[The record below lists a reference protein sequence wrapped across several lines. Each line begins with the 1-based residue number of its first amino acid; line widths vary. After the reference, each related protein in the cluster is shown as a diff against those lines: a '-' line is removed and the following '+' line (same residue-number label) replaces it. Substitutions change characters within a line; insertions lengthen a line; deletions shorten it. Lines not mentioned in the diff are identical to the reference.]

1 VGLRDR
7 IAALLGISAYQP
19 TRGYGPEL
27 DDKTVEEIREALGG
41 QLQAP
46 PTTRLRWYIADLDT
60 AQYNADQGN
69 LTLAAQLCRAMR
81 RDGVLAGLL
90 GARTAGVVR
99 LPKRFYGN
107 PEIAEVLRK
116 NNGSRSVF
124 DEMFPPSELALLC
137 GDGIQLGVGIAEL
150 VPVEGRDYPVMVRLD
165 PEYLQYIWVE
175 NRWYFRS
182 VAGRLPITPGDGRW
196 VLHTPGGRLSPWN
209 WGQWAATGRS
219 YINKE
224 HAMLRRSNFSATLA
238 NPARVAYSPQAATER
253 IRDALLRKIISWG
266 TNTAFV
272 LPPGYEAKILE
283 TTGRGWE
290 IFQKEIETCD
300 REYMIA
306 LNGQELTTTGGSGFQ
321 NSEFPANVRADL
333 VQDTGESLAYTI
345 NTQGLPT
352 FIATRWGDDALE
364 NPTIVEWLTER
375 PKDKEAEARTLAG
388 VGAAIKQVNEALA
401 PYDRQLDVNELGVR
415 YGIPLARLNEA
426 ATPEGQARA
435 LSVIGDKSAPDDQRE
450 AA

>member
-1 VGLRDR
+1 MGLRDR
-7 IAALLGISAYQP
+7 VAALLGISAYQP
-19 TRGYGPEL
+19 SKGYGLEL
-27 DDKTVEEIREALGG
+27 DDKTVEQIREALGG
-41 QLQAP
+41 QLQSP

-107 PEIAEVLRK
+107 DAVAEVLRK

-137 GDGIQLGVGIAEL
+137 ADGIQLGVGVAEL
-150 VPVEGRDYPVMVRLD
+150 VPVPGRDYPVMVRLD

-196 VLHTPGGRLSPWN
+196 VLHTPGGRISPWN
-209 WGQWAATGRS
+209 SGLWPATGRS

-224 HAMLRRSNFSATLA
+224 HAMLRRANFSATLA
-238 NPARVAYSPQAATER
+238 NPARVAYAPQGATEK
-253 IRDALLRKIISWG
+253 IRDALLRKIIAWG
-266 TNTAFV
+266 TNTSFV

-306 LNGQELTTTGGSGFQ
+306 LNGQEVTTTGGTGFQ
-321 NSEFPANVRADL
+321 NSEFPANVRSDL
-333 VQDTGESLAYTI
+333 VQDTGEALAYTL
-345 NTQGLPT
+345 NTQGLPM
-352 FIATRWGDDALE
+352 FIAGRWGDEALE

-388 VGAAIKQVNEALA
+388 VGTAIKQLNEALVT
-401 PYDRQLDVNELGVR
+401 YGREVNIDEIGVR
-415 YGIPLARLNEA
+415 YGIPLSKLK
-426 ATPEGQARA
+426 ATPEAQQRA
-435 LSVIGDKSAPDDQRE
+435 LAVVGDKSPPDEQRE

>member
-1 VGLRDR
+1 VGLRER
-7 IAALLGISAYQP
+7 IAPLLGVSAYQP
-19 TRGYGPEL
+19 AKGYGPEL
-27 DDKTVEEIREALGG
+27 DDNVVEQIREALGG
-41 QLQAP
+41 QLQSP

-69 LTLAAQLCRAMR
+69 LTMAAQLCRAMR

-107 PEIAEVLRK
+107 EEIAEVLRK

-124 DEMFPPSELALLC
+124 DEMFPPSELELLC
-137 GDGIQLGVGIAEL
+137 GDGIQVGVGVAEL
-150 VPVEGRDYPVMVRLD
+150 VPVPGRDYPVMVRLD

-196 VLHTPGGRLSPWN
+196 VLHTPGGRLAPWN
-209 WGQWAATGRS
+209 SGNWAATGRS

-238 NPARVAYSPQAATER
+238 NPARVAYAPQAATER
-253 IRDALLRKIISWG
+253 IRDKLLRKVLAWG

-283 TTGRGWE
+283 TNGRGWE
-290 IFQKEIETCD
+290 VFQKEIETSD
-300 REYMIA
+300 REYMIVF
-306 LNGQELTTTGGSGFQ
+306 NGQEVTTTGGSGFQ
-321 NSEFPANVRADL
+321 NSEYPANVRADL
-333 VQDTGESLAYTI
+333 VQSTAENLAYTL
-345 NTQGLPT
+345 NTQGLPG
-352 FIATRWGDDALE
+352 FIVTRWGDDALD

-375 PKDKEAEARTLAG
+375 PKDKEAEARTMTG
-388 VGAAIKQVNEALA
+388 VGAGIKQLNEALA
-401 PYDRQLDVNELGVR
+401 QYGREVNVDELAVR
-415 YGIPLARLNEA
+415 YGLPLSKLQT
-426 ATPEGQARA
+426 TPEGAQRA
-435 LSVIGDKSAPDDQRE
+435 LSVVGDRSSPPEKERE